1 MNLNEMQK
9 YCKQTFLI
17 LKKKTNQMKFFVLLI
32 IENCITLFINKKV
45 LIFNTKNFCR
55 RYLK

>member
-45 LIFNTKNFCR
+45 LIFNTKNF
-55 RYLK
+55 LIF